1 VRTTVY
7 VLPKDMIAVAFAATR
22 MMSEP
27 ASEAYAKFLGVTEQ
41 QYRETSRRI
50 MELLKGKNGMSVKRI
65 REALG
70 TSLNV
75 SPIVN
80 LMCDQGLLVRGA
92 PVKGW
97 RSNLHT
103 YRLLSEF
110 FPDVKLDE
118 MSDAEAR
125 KAVVRWYLGSF
136 GPVTE
141 NDVAWWTGFR
151 KSEVRRIL
159 SDLESEIVFVDV
171 SGCDKSLL
179 MLSRDEVELEST
191 EKGGESVVSLLP
203 SLDPFLM
210 GYKDRDRYLDAE
222 RFNFVFDR
230 GGNATSSIL
239 VDGKII
245 GVWDFEEPF
254 VKVFLFD
261 GGKPSLLKEISDK
274 ARSLGVFVSG
284 HDVDV
289 KVCGSMVPLNLRTAG
304 GVMSPLRGC

>member
-1 VRTTVY
+1 
-7 VLPKDMIAVAFAATR
+7 
-22 MMSEP
+22 
-27 ASEAYAKFLGVTEQ
+27 
-41 QYRETSRRI
+41 
-50 MELLKGKNGMSVKRI
+50 
-65 REALG
+65 
-70 TSLNV
+70 
-75 SPIVN
+75 
-80 LMCDQGLLVRGA
+80 
-92 PVKGW
+92 
-97 RSNLHT
+97 
-103 YRLLSEF
+103 LSECF
-110 FPDVKLDE
+110 SDVKLDE
-118 MSDAEAR
+118 ISEEDAR

-151 KSEVRRIL
+151 KSEVKGIL
-159 SDLESEIVFVDV
+159 SELESEIVSVDV

-179 MLSRDEVELEST
+179 MLSGDEAELKRVRSD
-191 EKGGESVVSLLP
+191 GESVVNLLP

-210 GYKDRDRYLDAE
+210 GYKDRERYLDAE
-222 RFNFVFDR
+222 RYDFVFDR

-261 GGKPSLLKEISDK
+261 GGKAGLLKGISDR
-274 ARSLGVFVSG
+274 ARSLGVFISG

-289 KVCGSMVPLNLRTAG
+289 KVCGSMTPLNLRTAG